1 MKSLKILL
9 SAYGCRPKLGSEPGI
24 GWNTTRELAQHH
36 QVWLFTRENNRQAI
50 DLELEV
56 FPLPQLQVIYH
67 DFPQSQLWRKGLLG
81 VHLHYYLWQIGVY
94 FKARSLHQRIGFDLV
109 HHITYLRYSSP
120 SFLSLLP
127 IPFIW
132 GPVGGGESAPQAF
145 WKEFRIRHKVYE
157 VMRTMARGVGELDPF
172 VKITARRSSLAK
184 ATSKQTGQRLSKL
197 GAAKIH
203 IESPLGFSD
212 LEIEQ
217 LAQYADSERSATIF
231 ISIGRLLHWK
241 GFDLGLKAF
250 AQANLPGKAEYWI
263 VGDGVEKQRLEILAQ
278 ELGISQQV
286 KFWNQLSREETLS
299 KLGSS
304 LALIHPSLHESG
316 GMVCLEAM
324 AAGCPVI
331 CLNLHGPALQVTPET
346 GFKIDAENPQQAIS
360 EIAEAMNHLIENPE
374 LHQNMS
380 RAGLSRVKE
389 KFAWS
394 TKVKD
399 LTQTYQK
406 LLN

>member
-1 MKSLKILL
+1 MSFKILL
-9 SAYGCRPKLGSEPGI
+9 SAYACRPKLGSEPGI
-24 GWNTTRELAQHH
+24 GWNIACELAKHH
-36 QVWLFTRENNRQAI
+36 QVWLFTRGNNRQAI
-50 DLELEV
+50 DRELNIS
-56 FPLPQLQVIYH
+56 PLPQLQVIYH
-67 DFPQSQLWRKGLLG
+67 DLPQSQLWRKGLLG
-81 VHLHYYLWQIGVY
+81 VHLHHYLWQVGVY

-109 HHITYLRYSSP
+109 HHITYVRYSSP

-132 GPVGGGESAPQAF
+132 GPVGGGESTPQAF
-145 WKEFRIRHKVYE
+145 WQEFNTRHKVYE
-157 VMRTMARGVGELDPF
+157 GMRTVARSLGELDPF
-172 VKITARRSSLAK
+172 VRITARRSLLAK
-184 ATSKQTGQRLSKL
+184 ATTKDTARRLASL
-197 GAAKIH
+197 GATKIQV
-203 IESPLGFSD
+203 ESQLGLSD
-212 LEIEQ
+212 SEIEQ
-217 LAQYADSERSATIF
+217 LALYANCERSATIF

-250 AQANLPGKAEYWI
+250 AKANLPTEAEYWI
-263 VGDGVEKQRLEILAQ
+263 VGDGVEKQRLKTLAE

-286 KFWNQLSREETLS
+286 KFWNQLSREETLK

-346 GFKIDAENPQQAIS
+346 GFKIDAKDPQQAIS
-360 EIAEAMNHLIENPE
+360 KIAEAMNHLRENPE

-380 RAGLSRVKE
+380 RAGLKRVKE
-389 KFAWS
+389 KFSWS
-394 TKVKD
+394 TKVKN
-399 LTQTYQK
+399 LTQIYKK